1 MGPLDE
7 NGENNPA
14 IQDTLG
20 GFCRCPSESGSH
32 SRPVGDPSFQGIPK
46 RPARSNGFTLIEL
59 LVVIAIIGILASM
72 MLPSLSGAKQRANLI
87 RCVNNLRQ
95 IGIGIQMYA
104 DDHQDKYPPA
114 AVPQLDPNT
123 GTLLDSGL
131 RPTLAALGG
140 RDPLNPGCFPNAR
153 SRPLWPYI
161 KPSELF
167 RCTEDRGQPSLPCS
181 SDCGPSFTPSNY
193 RVIGNSYQYNGG
205 QLTVL
210 GGGGFLEY
218 DNAPTVPETLAG
230 RPEGWIPEP
239 TRFIVTYEPSARI
252 YGCPGSGPRWYQW
265 HRSAAGPVEFVD
277 PRNAPARFV
286 SPIGFADGHV
296 QQHNFTRA
304 LTIDPL
310 HPYEA
315 TPEWMWYKGRRR

>member
-1 MGPLDE
+1 MGDASSP
-7 NGENNPA
+7 
-14 IQDTLG
+14 
-20 GFCRCPSESGSH
+20 
-32 SRPVGDPSFQGIPK
+32 GIPE
-46 RPARSNGFTLIEL
+46 RSASRSGFTLIEL

-131 RPTLAALGG
+131 RPPLAALGG

-205 QLTVL
+205 QL
-210 GGGGFLEY
+210 
-218 DNAPTVPETLAG
+218 LAL
-230 RPEGWIPEP
+230 IH
-239 TRFIVTYEPSARI
+239 I
-252 YGCPGSGPRWYQW
+252 
-265 HRSAAGPVEFVD
+265 
-277 PRNAPARFV
+277 
-286 SPIGFADGHV
+286 
-296 QQHNFTRA
+296 
-304 LTIDPL
+304 
-310 HPYEA
+310 
-315 TPEWMWYKGRRR
+315 